1 MLRSRR
7 PYASSRS
14 PIPRARCCYSCFVP
28 PQRQPAVAVLGCKTL
43 FPHAQTLRTWGA
55 TLLPH
60 AAGPL
65 FLRSEQVP
73 ERRIVPQRPQ
83 RWVEVHDPALR
94 IPLGE
99 RLLHQRD
106 RGFAL
111 TQHGVDPTSPHR
123 VPAIQIP
130 AAHRLQRPVE
140 AERFIALALARH
152 HYAEKAQEGQMI
164 GLVTRD
170 GGHPAHAG
178 GVACVNPLRREAL
191 EQAPCGVG
199 LSGDVVRERETEPR
213 SEEHTS
219 ELQSP
224 CNLVCRLLLE
234 KKKKK
239 RRDRSYA

>member
-1 MLRSRR
+1 MLLLMLRSPAKTAFGYGVRLHAL
-7 PYASSRS
+7 AS
-14 PIPRARCCYSCFVP
+14 
-28 PQRQPAVAVLGCKTL
+28 QHKMH
-43 FPHAQTLRTWGA
+43 FPHAQTLRPWGA
-55 TLLPH
+55 TLLPN
-60 AAGPL
+60 AAGAL

-73 ERRIVPQRPQ
+73 ERRIVPQRPE

-94 IPLGE
+94 IPLCE

-178 GVACVNPLRREAL
+178 GVACVNPLRRE
-191 EQAPCGVG
+191 
-199 LSGDVVRERETEPR
+199 R

-219 ELQSP
+219 ELQSLAY
-224 CNLVCRLLLE
+224 LVCRLLLE
-234 KKKKK
+234 KKKKLQNTIHL
-239 RRDRSYA
+239 DDNTLLD

>member
-28 PQRQPAVAVLGCKTL
+28 PQRQPSVHKTH
-43 FPHAQTLRTWGA
+43 FPHAQTLRPWGA

-73 ERRIVPQRPQ
+73 ERRIVPQRPE
-83 RWVEVHDPALR
+83 RRGEGHDPALR

-111 TQHGVDPTSPHR
+111 TQHGVDPTAPHR

-130 AAHRLQRPVE
+130 AAPRPPRPARAARLTAP
-140 AERFIALALARH
+140 APAAPP
-152 HYAEKAQEGQMI
+152 
-164 GLVTRD
+164 
-170 GGHPAHAG
+170 HP
-178 GVACVNPLRREAL
+178 RE
-191 EQAPCGVG
+191 
-199 LSGDVVRERETEPR
+199 
-213 SEEHTS
+213 
-219 ELQSP
+219 
-224 CNLVCRLLLE
+224 
-234 KKKKK
+234 
-239 RRDRSYA
+239 